1 MVKVSGKSSHTDS
14 AVAAGLPASLALQ
27 TAPHA
32 FRMGDNGAM
41 QQIWLALIGGLILGW
56 LIEWMIDWWFWRRN
70 LAELRQENQE
80 LRRQL
85 EEMRGR
91 LDSGEK

>member
-1 MVKVSGKSSHTDS
+1 
-14 AVAAGLPASLALQ
+14 
-27 TAPHA
+27 
-32 FRMGDNGAM
+32 MGDNGAM

-70 LAELRQENQE
+70 LAELRRENQE

-85 EEMRGR
+85 EEARGR
-91 LDSGEK
+91 LGNHQLGDKGE

>member
-1 MVKVSGKSSHTDS
+1 MVGNPHAAAAYSSD
-14 AVAAGLPASLALQ
+14 A
-27 TAPHA
+27 APHA
-32 FRMGDNGAM
+32 RMGDEVDT

-56 LIEWMIDWWFWRRN
+56 LIEWAIDWWFWRRN

-85 EEMRGR
+85 DEARSQQSDKG
-91 LDSGEK
+91 K

>member
-1 MVKVSGKSSHTDS
+1 
-14 AVAAGLPASLALQ
+14 
-27 TAPHA
+27 
-32 FRMGDNGAM
+32 M

-70 LAELRQENQE
+70 LAELRRENQE

-85 EEMRGR
+85 EEVRGS
-91 LDSGEK
+91 LGDSVPGAHQPGAKRE